1 MEEYKDLRNGKLK
14 NTGRYPKRETGSFE
28 QFWVD
33 LDSTVLN
40 QVGNEEIEKE
50 IDESSKLKAAI
61 QKRTVNIDLTNTAN
75 SSRDEELES
84 FASKQK
90 FVKKN
95 QIEVDKKN

>member
-1 MEEYKDLRNGKLK
+1 MSN
-14 NTGRYPKRETGSFE
+14 
-28 QFWVD
+28 

-61 QKRTVNIDLTNTAN
+61 QKRTVNIDLTSTAN

-84 FASKQK
+84 FAASKNSS
-90 FVKKN
+90 KKN

>member
-1 MEEYKDLRNGKLK
+1 MSN
-14 NTGRYPKRETGSFE
+14 
-28 QFWVD
+28 

-40 QVGNEEIEKE
+40 QVVNEEIEKE

-84 FASKQK
+84 FAASKNSS
-90 FVKKN
+90 KK
-95 QIEVDKKN
+95 IKLKWTKKISFILGTLCSCLDILIVTCL